1 MSSEFKIGDKVRVSE
16 NYPKDIDDGF
26 AGCVGELW
34 RACGDGWDVGF
45 DHDGWRDTTG
55 RDHCWYIESEW
66 LTKVEEKPKKPPQTY
81 KGNGTQTY
89 KGNGKHEW
97 QHVAMDGQTFAV
109 RRLRVPGGW
118 LYRDER
124 VKAMVFVPM
133 PEVVKHKV

>member
-1 MSSEFKIGDKVRVSE
+1 MSSEFEIGDKVRVSE
-16 NYPKDIDDGF
+16 HYPVDWDDGGV
-26 AGCVGELW
+26 AGCVGKIL
-34 RACGDGWDVGF
+34 RASRDGWDVGF
-45 DHDGWRDTTG
+45 DHGGWSDDVS
-55 RDHCWYIESEW
+55 DHCWYIESEW
-66 LTKVEEKPKKPPQTY
+66 LTKVEEKPTKPP
-81 KGNGTQTY
+81 QTY

-97 QHVAMDGQTFAV
+97 QYVAMDGQTCAV